1 MPSARGGFWPWP
13 SWHAKGQ
20 WWRRSKTSGWL
31 IPNGSGENSRS
42 GVVMI
47 YEIYNPKDGPWI
59 ENLSSW
65 LLLIVFKALQG
76 LCQRLTRVLDMGS
89 LETLCLLAPE
99 YFCCSHQACCQLMMG
114 VLQVGEGRQYKGMK
128 CHSRS
133 CFSSLKIQMPV
144 SWHLLLNKFRAAQ
157 FLPGYRDS
165 CGFLSSR
172 HS

>member
-47 YEIYNPKDGPWI
+47 YEIFIMALAHGVQGSAGSVSKAYK
-59 ENLSSW
+59 SSW
-65 LLLIVFKALQG
+65 HGIFGDIV
-76 LCQRLTRVLDMGS
+76 
-89 LETLCLLAPE
+89 CLLAPE
-99 YFCCSHQACCQLMMG
+99 YSCCSHQACCQLMMG

-144 SWHLLLNKFRAAQ
+144 SWHLLLDKFRAAQ